1 MKNFIFRTV
10 TVLLVVAVS
19 ATFIER
25 NQVPG
30 LAGYWI
36 GFISGGS
43 IIALFTVF
51 EEERR

>member
-1 MKNFIFRTV
+1 MKNFILRTV

-19 ATFIER
+19 VTFIER
-25 NQVPG
+25 YQVPG

-51 EEERR
+51 EESK